1 MTSNHNPGRTRTIAQ
16 PQTLLNAGVTI
27 RDEAENDADDI
38 GLLTRAAFMHERYSS
53 HTEQFI
59 VAALR
64 RAGQLTVSLV
74 ATSGSGLIGHVAISP
89 VSLSTGETGWHGLGP
104 LSVHPL
110 WQKQGVGS
118 ALVNTALERLRELH
132 SAGCVLL
139 GDPAYYSRFGFEAW
153 PGLVLPGVPV
163 EYFQAL
169 PFGTDVP
176 SAEVTYHEAFSA
188 TS

>member
-1 MTSNHNPGRTRTIAQ
+1 MTSNHTPNIVQSQAFFEG
-16 PQTLLNAGVTI
+16 GVTI
-27 RDEAENDADDI
+27 RDEAAKEADAI
-38 GLLTRAAFMHERYSS
+38 GLLTRAAFMHETYSS

-64 RAGQLTVSLV
+64 NAGQLRVSLV
-74 ATSGSGLIGHVAISP
+74 AASGPELVGHVAVSP

-104 LSVHPL
+104 LSVHPQ
-110 WQKQGVGS
+110 WQRQGIGS
-118 ALVNTALERLRELH
+118 ALVNTALERLRQLH

-139 GDPAYYSRFGFEAW
+139 GDPAYYSRFGFKARPE
-153 PGLVLPGVPV
+153 LVLPGVPA

-169 PFGTDVP
+169 PFGPDVP
-176 SAEVTYHEAFSA
+176 HAEVSYHAAFAA